1 MLFEFAEE
9 KHYLRMSRRDY
20 TVVTYDMVR
29 ISTGKVIYRFGQFV
43 KRIRYGDNPYW
54 NNSNPI
60 PVNHAFVRMDEMG
73 EDGILIQSMNYSSP
87 KTGVTKFDNVNY
99 VVNSKEKGVR
109 ILEKFSMKNT
119 AKNIM
124 IDTTKIKDADIKTD
138 EDGKKFI
145 E

>member
-1 MLFEFAEE
+1 
-9 KHYLRMSRRDY
+9 
-20 TVVTYDMVR
+20 
-29 ISTGKVIYRFGQFV
+29 
-43 KRIRYGDNPYW
+43 
-54 NNSNPI
+54 
-60 PVNHAFVRMDEMG
+60 MDEMG

-124 IDTTKIKDADIKTD
+124 IDTNKIKDADIKTD